1 MHIFYKCIVISII
14 INISLNQE
22 AKTKIKAAIFDLD
35 GTLLDTQRLY
45 DEVNQIVINQ
55 YGNGKLYDT
64 DLQLK
69 IHGSSP
75 AFGNKYL
82 IEYFQINL
90 TLQEFMDKK
99 DEYLKNK
106 IPQCKPVE
114 GIKELSYI
122 LRHKYGFK
130 MAIATSSYK
139 LTTDIKLTNHKEWI
153 NSDFDVIIT
162 GEDKRIVNGKP
173 DPDIFILA
181 AKELGVKPEECIIFE
196 DAVNGVK
203 AGLNSGAAIVVGKP
217 ESFVRNI
224 MENLPYDKTKTKLVI
239 LDSFKDFDYS
249 LIK

>member
-1 MHIFYKCIVISII
+1 MFIFYKYIVISII

-35 GTLLDTQRLY
+35 GTLLDTQRLF

-55 YGNGKLYDT
+55 YGNGKLYDA
-64 DLQLK
+64 DSKLK

-90 TLQEFMDKK
+90 TLQELGDKK
-99 DEYLKNK
+99 DEYFKTR
-106 IPQCKPVE
+106 IPKCKPVE
-114 GIKELSYI
+114 GVKELSDI

-153 NSDFDVIIT
+153 KSDFDVIIT
-162 GEDKRIVNGKP
+162 GEDKRIVKGKP

-203 AGLNSGAAIVVGKP
+203 AGLNSGAAIVVGVP
-217 ESFVRNI
+217 DSSARNI

>member
-1 MHIFYKCIVISII
+1 MFIFYKYIVISII

-35 GTLLDTQRLY
+35 GTLLDTQRLF

-55 YGNGKLYDT
+55 YGNGKLYD
-64 DLQLK
+64 DDSKLK

-90 TLQEFMDKK
+90 TLQELGDKK
-99 DEYLKNK
+99 DEYFKTR
-106 IPQCKPVE
+106 IPKCKPVE
-114 GIKELSYI
+114 GVKELSDI

-153 NSDFDVIIT
+153 KSDFDVIIT
-162 GEDKRIVNGKP
+162 GEDKRIVKGKP

-203 AGLNSGAAIVVGKP
+203 AGLNSGAAIVVGVP
-217 ESFVRNI
+217 DSSARNI